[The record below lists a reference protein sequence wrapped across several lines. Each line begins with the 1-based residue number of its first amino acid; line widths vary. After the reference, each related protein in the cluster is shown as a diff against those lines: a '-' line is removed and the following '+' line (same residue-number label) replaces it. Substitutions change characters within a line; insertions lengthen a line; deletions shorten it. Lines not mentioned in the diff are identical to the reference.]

1 MKLAILRH
9 GQTDFNVEHR
19 YTGTTDVPLNET
31 GRAEARAAGAAPW
44 VNLVYTSP
52 LRRARET
59 AAICFPHAVQRPV
72 RDLQEMHFGRWQ
84 GHNRDELAG
93 DAAFDAWYASGWAL
107 RAPGGE
113 SRGDQEKRVAAA
125 LARIVADAEAAGSE
139 LVVVAAHGGVV
150 MSTCDALLSEEE
162 KAGRGFHD
170 WRPRNASLT
179 VFDVGRTPQGGLAL
193 SNVRMIERTADLATC

>member
-9 GQTDFNVEHR
+9 GQTNFNVEHR

-113 SRGDQEKRVAAA
+113 SRGDQEKRVAAT

-170 WRPRNASLT
+170 WRPKNASLT

>member
-9 GQTDFNVEHR
+9 GQTNFNVEHR

-150 MSTCDALLSEEE
+150 TSTCDALLSEEE

-170 WRPRNASLT
+170 WRPKNASLT

>member
-31 GRAEARAAGAAPW
+31 GRHEARAAGAAPW

-93 DAAFDAWYASGWAL
+93 DAVFDAWYASGWAL

>member
-1 MKLAILRH
+1 M
-9 GQTDFNVEHR
+9 
-19 YTGTTDVPLNET
+19 
-31 GRAEARAAGAAPW
+31 
-44 VNLVYTSP
+44 NLVYTSP

-150 MSTCDALLSEEE
+150 MSTCDALLSGEE

-170 WRPRNASLT
+170 WRPKNASLT

>member
-31 GRAEARAAGAAPW
+31 GRHEARAAGAAPW

-93 DAAFDAWYASGWAL
+93 DAVFDAWYASGWAL

-113 SRGDQEKRVAAA
+113 SRGDQEKRVAAV
-125 LARIVADAEAAGSE
+125 LARIVADAEAAGQRTRRRGRPRRRRDVDLRRPAFRRGE
-139 LVVVAAHGGVV
+139 GRARLPRLAPQERLAHRVGAARP
-150 MSTCDALLSEEE
+150 
-162 KAGRGFHD
+162 KAGS
-170 WRPRNASLT
+170 P
-179 VFDVGRTPQGGLAL
+179 L

>member
-93 DAAFDAWYASGWAL
+93 DTAFDAWYASGWAL

-170 WRPRNASLT
+170 WRPKNASLT
-179 VFDVGRTPQGGLAL
+179 VFDVGHTPQGGLAL
-193 SNVRMIERTADLATC
+193 SNVRMIECTADLATC

>member
-9 GQTDFNVEHR
+9 GQTDYNVEHR

-113 SRGDQEKRVAAA
+113 SRGDQERRVTAA
-125 LARIVADAEAAGSE
+125 LTRIVADAEAAGSE
-139 LVVVAAHGGVV
+139 LAVVAAHGGVV

-170 WRPRNASLT
+170 WRPKNASLT
-179 VFDVGRTPQGGLAL
+179 VFDVGRTADGGLAL
-193 SNVRMIERTADLATC
+193 AHVRMIERTADLATC

>member
-93 DAAFDAWYASGWAL
+93 DAAFDAWYASGWTL

-193 SNVRMIERTADLATC
+193 SNVRMIERTADLATR

>member
-9 GQTDFNVEHR
+9 GQTNFNVEHR

-59 AAICFPHAVQRPV
+59 AAIRFPHAVQRPV

-170 WRPRNASLT
+170 WRPKNASLT

>member
-9 GQTDFNVEHR
+9 GQTNFNVEHR

-170 WRPRNASLT
+170 WHPKNASLT